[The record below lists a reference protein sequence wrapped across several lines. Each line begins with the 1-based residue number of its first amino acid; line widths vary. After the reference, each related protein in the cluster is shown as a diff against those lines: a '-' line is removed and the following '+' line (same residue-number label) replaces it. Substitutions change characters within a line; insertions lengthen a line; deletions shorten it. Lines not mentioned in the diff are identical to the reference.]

1 MSIFSINDNSNYGS
15 ILSQSKANKESKENS
30 KISFANTFLKQN
42 ASKLNEI
49 QNANSQTLARSEVLS
64 NNNALSNNSN
74 STNISNSSNTNL
86 SINNATKTSSPNYDI
101 SSEFKNSIYTLKY
114 KQADTS
120 NIVSLA
126 YGYGVDANG
135 YMGSDFNKAAGLP
148 EDFKIHKSTLD
159 EIKKAAEN
167 DPVVSSTKEYLG
179 VSEYYTNIDMAETI
193 KQYYNLFFN
202 ALGQSFPNDKT
213 SFSEADINS
222 MPSGY
227 AIDGF
232 YNGYGAFKHPDAIRN
247 DDIAIKSIADYS
259 NVLISNIYR
268 SQEQLN
274 EANSIY
280 SDSAGLISGIKPE
293 TLGLSLEEIKN
304 VSKGEDWQFNPD
316 MSVYPQNEYG
326 SYSKE
331 ALFMSLI
338 KSQEGR
344 ILYSPKTTLNPT
356 IEAYNRAMAKES
368 FSGPAIHL
376 DSIMTGK
383 SDFKSFFRYW
393 AERGIAEGD
402 LYMYENNIPK
412 ESAMGNWALDAE
424 IKQAL
429 ANGWKAKPSTINSYA
444 DSIMDRLN
452 NLIGQTRV

>member
-15 ILSQSKANKESKENS
+15 ILSQAKANKESKENS
-30 KISFANTFLKQN
+30 KISFANAFLKQN

-49 QNANSQTLARSEVLS
+49 QSENSQTLARSEVL
-64 NNNALSNNSN
+64 NNSSN
-74 STNISNSSNTNL
+74 STNISNYFS
-86 SINNATKTSSPNYDI
+86 KTSSPNYDI

-114 KQADTS
+114 KQVDLSTDT
-120 NIVSLA
+120 A
-126 YGYGVDANG
+126 YGYSVDKDG
-135 YMGSDFNKAAGLP
+135 YMGEDFNKAAGLP

-159 EIKKAAEN
+159 EIERVAEYN
-167 DPVVSSTKEYLG
+167 VSDIREYLG
-179 VSEYYTNIDMAETI
+179 VDKYYSNIDMAETI
-193 KQYYNLFFN
+193 KQYYNLFSN
-202 ALGQSFPNDKT
+202 ALSQSFPNDKT

-222 MPSGY
+222 MPKGY
-227 AIDGF
+227 AINGF
-232 YNGYGAFKHPDAIRN
+232 YNGYGIFQNPDPIRN
-247 DDIAIKSIADYS
+247 NDIAIKSIADYS
-259 NVLISNIYR
+259 DVSISNVYR
-268 SQEQLN
+268 NQEQFN

-280 SDSAGLISGIKPE
+280 SDSAGLIKGIKPE

-304 VSKGEDWQFNPD
+304 VSKGDDWRFNPD
-316 MSVYPQNEYG
+316 MSVYPQNEDG

-331 ALFMSLI
+331 TLFMSLI

-344 ILYSPKTTLNPT
+344 VLYSPKTTLNPI
-356 IEAYNRAMAKES
+356 IEVHNRAMAKES
-368 FSGPAIHL
+368 FSGPAINI

-452 NLIGQTRV
+452 NLLGQTRV

>member
-1 MSIFSINDNSNYGS
+1 MSIFSINDNSNYNS
-15 ILSQSKANKESKENS
+15 ILSQAKANKESKENS
-30 KISFANTFLKQN
+30 KISFANAFLKQN

-49 QNANSQTLARSEVLS
+49 QNANSQTLARSEVL
-64 NNNALSNNSN
+64 N
-74 STNISNSSNTNL
+74 STNTTNTSNNTNF
-86 SINNATKTSSPNYDI
+86 SISSKTSSPNYDI

-114 KQADTS
+114 KQADISTS
-120 NIVSLA
+120 TNTT
-126 YGYGVDANG
+126 YGYSVDKDG

-193 KQYYNLFFN
+193 KQYYNLFSN

-227 AIDGF
+227 GVSGTQWMDF
-232 YNGYGAFKHPDAIRN
+232 N
-247 DDIAIKSIADYS
+247 DPS
-259 NVLISNIYR
+259 NRMNITGLKDFSNSLISNIYKTP
-268 SQEQLN
+268 EQAK
-274 EANSIY
+274 EADDLWA
-280 SDSAGLISGIKPE
+280 DSGYMIDGLLPK

-316 MSVYPQNEYG
+316 MSVYPQNEDG

-331 ALFMSLI
+331 TLFISFL
-338 KSQEGR
+338 KSQGGQPVES
-344 ILYSPKTTLNPT
+344 LKTTLNPKV
-356 IEAYNRAMAKES
+356 EAYNTAMAKES
-368 FSGPAIHL
+368 FSTTSVDIG
-376 DSIMTGK
+376 DIMTGK
-383 SDFKSFFRYW
+383 VDFASLFKYLASKN
-393 AERGIAEGD
+393 GKLEGQ

-412 ESAMGNWALDAE
+412 ESAIGNWALDAE

>member
-1 MSIFSINDNSNYGS
+1 MSIFSINDNSNYNS
-15 ILSQSKANKESKENS
+15 ILSQAKANKESKENS
-30 KISFANTFLKQN
+30 KISFANAFLKQN

-49 QNANSQTLARSEVLS
+49 QNANSQTLARSEVL
-64 NNNALSNNSN
+64 N
-74 STNISNSSNTNL
+74 STNTTNTSNNTNF
-86 SINNATKTSSPNYDI
+86 SISSKTSSPNYDI

-167 DPVVSSTKEYLG
+167 EPYIADMKQYFG

-193 KQYYNLFFN
+193 KQYYNLFSN

-227 AIDGF
+227 GVSGTQSMNF
-232 YNGYGAFKHPDAIRN
+232 N
-247 DDIAIKSIADYS
+247 DPS
-259 NVLISNIYR
+259 NRMNITHLRDFSNSLISNVY
-268 SQEQLN
+268 QTPEQAK
-274 EANSIY
+274 EANEIWF
-280 SDSAGLISGIKPE
+280 DSGCMIKGLSSE

-316 MSVYPQNEYG
+316 MSVYPQNEDG

-331 ALFMSLI
+331 ALFMSFL
-338 KSQEGR
+338 KSQGGQPIE
-344 ILYSPKTTLNPT
+344 SPKTTLNPT

-424 IKQAL
+424 IKQAI

>member
-30 KISFANTFLKQN
+30 KISFANAFLKQN
-42 ASKLNEI
+42 ASKLSDIESK
-49 QNANSQTLARSEVLS
+49 NSQTLARSEILS

-74 STNISNSSNTNL
+74 STNISN

-148 EDFKIHKSTLD
+148 NDFKIHKSTLD

-167 DPVVSSTKEYLG
+167 EPYIADMKQYFG

-193 KQYYNLFFN
+193 KQYYNLFSN

-227 AIDGF
+227 GVSGTQSMDF
-232 YNGYGAFKHPDAIRN
+232 N
-247 DDIAIKSIADYS
+247 DPSNRMNITHLRDFSNSSIT
-259 NVLISNIYR
+259 NIY
-268 SQEQLN
+268 QTPEQAK
-274 EANSIY
+274 EANEIWF
-280 SDSAGLISGIKPE
+280 DSGCMIKGLSSE

-316 MSVYPQNEYG
+316 MSVYPQNEDG

-331 ALFMSLI
+331 ALFMSFL
-338 KSQEGR
+338 KSQGGQPIE
-344 ILYSPKTTLNPT
+344 SPKTTLNPKV
-356 IEAYNRAMAKES
+356 EAYNRAMAKES

-452 NLIGQTRV
+452 NLIGQT

>member
-1 MSIFSINDNSNYGS
+1 MSIFSINDNSNYNS
-15 ILSQSKANKESKENS
+15 ILSQAKANKESKENS
-30 KISFANTFLKQN
+30 KINFANAFLKQN

-49 QNANSQTLARSEVLS
+49 QNANSQTLARSEVL
-64 NNNALSNNSN
+64 N
-74 STNISNSSNTNL
+74 STNTTNTSNNTNF
-86 SINNATKTSSPNYDI
+86 SISSKTSSPNYDI

-114 KQADTS
+114 KQADIS
-120 NIVSLA
+120 NNTA
-126 YGYGVDANG
+126 YGYSVDKDG

-167 DPVVSSTKEYLG
+167 EPYIADMKQYFG

-193 KQYYNLFFN
+193 KQYYNLFSN

-227 AIDGF
+227 GVSGTQWMDF
-232 YNGYGAFKHPDAIRN
+232 N
-247 DDIAIKSIADYS
+247 DPS
-259 NVLISNIYR
+259 NRMNITHLRDFSNSLISNVY
-268 SQEQLN
+268 QTPEQAK
-274 EANSIY
+274 EANEIWF
-280 SDSAGLISGIKPE
+280 DSGCMIKGLSSE

-316 MSVYPQNEYG
+316 MSVYPQNEDG

-331 ALFMSLI
+331 TLFMSFL
-338 KSQEGR
+338 KSQGGQPVES
-344 ILYSPKTTLNPT
+344 LKTTLNPKV
-356 IEAYNRAMAKES
+356 EAYNRAMAKES

-393 AERGIAEGD
+393 AERGIEEGD

-424 IKQAL
+424 IKQAI

-452 NLIGQTRV
+452 NLLGQTRV

>member
-1 MSIFSINDNSNYGS
+1 SIFSINDNSNYNS
-15 ILSQSKANKESKENS
+15 ILSQAKANKESKENS
-30 KISFANTFLKQN
+30 KISFANAFLKQN

-49 QNANSQTLARSEVLS
+49 QNANSQTLARSE
-64 NNNALSNNSN
+64 ALN
-74 STNISNSSNTNL
+74 STNTTNTSNNTNF
-86 SINNATKTSSPNYDI
+86 SISSKTSSPNYDI

-114 KQADTS
+114 KQVDLSTDT
-120 NIVSLA
+120 A
-126 YGYGVDANG
+126 YGYSVDKNG

-193 KQYYNLFFN
+193 KQYYNLFSN

-227 AIDGF
+227 GVSGTQWMDF
-232 YNGYGAFKHPDAIRN
+232 N
-247 DDIAIKSIADYS
+247 DPS
-259 NVLISNIYR
+259 NRMNITGLKDFSNSLISNIYKTP
-268 SQEQLN
+268 EQAK
-274 EANSIY
+274 EADDLWA
-280 SDSAGLISGIKPE
+280 DSGYMIDGLLPK

-316 MSVYPQNEYG
+316 MSVYPQNEDG

-331 ALFMSLI
+331 TLFMSFL
-338 KSQEGR
+338 KSQGGQPVES
-344 ILYSPKTTLNPT
+344 LKTTLNPKV
-356 IEAYNRAMAKES
+356 EAYNTAMAKES
-368 FSGPAIHL
+368 FSTTSVDIG
-376 DSIMTGK
+376 DIMTGK
-383 SDFKSFFRYW
+383 VDFASLFKYLASKN
-393 AERGIAEGD
+393 GKLEGQ

>member
-15 ILSQSKANKESKENS
+15 ILSQAKANKESKENS
-30 KISFANTFLKQN
+30 KISFANAFLKQN
-42 ASKLNEI
+42 ASKLSDIESK
-49 QNANSQTLARSEVLS
+49 NSQTLARSEILS

-74 STNISNSSNTNL
+74 STNISN

-148 EDFKIHKSTLD
+148 NDFKIHKSTLD

-167 DPVVSSTKEYLG
+167 EPYIADMKQYFG

-193 KQYYNLFFN
+193 KQYYNLFSN

-227 AIDGF
+227 GVSGTQSMDF
-232 YNGYGAFKHPDAIRN
+232 N
-247 DDIAIKSIADYS
+247 DPSNRMNITHLRDFSNSSIA
-259 NVLISNIYR
+259 NIYKTP
-268 SQEQLN
+268 EQAK
-274 EANSIY
+274 EANEIWF
-280 SDSAGLISGIKPE
+280 DSGCMIKGLSSE

-316 MSVYPQNEYG
+316 MSVYPQNEDG

-331 ALFMSLI
+331 ALFMSFL
-338 KSQEGR
+338 KSQGGQPIE
-344 ILYSPKTTLNPT
+344 SPKTTLNPT

>member
-15 ILSQSKANKESKENS
+15 ILSQAKANKESKENS
-30 KISFANTFLKQN
+30 KISFANSFLKQN

-49 QNANSQTLARSEVLS
+49 QNANSQTLARSEVL
-64 NNNALSNNSN
+64 N
-74 STNISNSSNTNL
+74 STNTTNTSNNTNF
-86 SINNATKTSSPNYDI
+86 SISSKTSSPNYDI

-114 KQADTS
+114 KQVDLNTDT
-120 NIVSLA
+120 A
-126 YGYGVDANG
+126 YGYSVDKDG

-193 KQYYNLFFN
+193 KQYYNLFSN

-227 AIDGF
+227 GVSGTQWMDF
-232 YNGYGAFKHPDAIRN
+232 N
-247 DDIAIKSIADYS
+247 DPS
-259 NVLISNIYR
+259 NRMNITHLRDFSNSLISNIY
-268 SQEQLN
+268 QTPEQMK
-274 EANSIY
+274 EAESLYIQ
-280 SDSAGLISGIKPE
+280 SGSLIDGINGHSF
-293 TLGLSLEEIKN
+293 GLSLEEIKN

-316 MSVYPQNEYG
+316 MSVYPQNEDG

-331 ALFMSLI
+331 ALFMSFL
-338 KSQEGR
+338 KSTGVSPREG
-344 ILYSPKTTLNPT
+344 SATLNP
-356 IEAYNRAMAKES
+356 IAKSYAEAMAKES
-368 FSGPAIHL
+368 FNG
-376 DSIMTGK
+376 DSIALNDIMTGK
-383 SDFKSFFRYW
+383 VDFASLLKGYAQDGW
-393 AERGIAEGD
+393 
-402 LYMYENNIPK
+402 
-412 ESAMGNWALDAE
+412 LDADIYAME
-424 IKQAL
+424 KGVAWQNTSIGYGGAWFERELNQAK
-429 ANGWKAKPSTINSYA
+429 ANGWKASSESINSFA
-444 DSIMDRLN
+444 DSIADRLN

>member
-30 KISFANTFLKQN
+30 KISFANAFLKQN
-42 ASKLNEI
+42 ASKLSDIESK
-49 QNANSQTLARSEVLS
+49 NSQTLARSEILS

-114 KQADTS
+114 KQVDTS

-167 DPVVSSTKEYLG
+167 EPYIADMKQYFG

-193 KQYYNLFFN
+193 KQYYNLFSN

-227 AIDGF
+227 GVSGTQSMNF
-232 YNGYGAFKHPDAIRN
+232 N
-247 DDIAIKSIADYS
+247 DPS
-259 NVLISNIYR
+259 NRMNITHLRDFSNSLISNVY
-268 SQEQLN
+268 QTPEQAK
-274 EANSIY
+274 EANEIWF
-280 SDSAGLISGIKPE
+280 DSGCMIKGLSSE

-316 MSVYPQNEYG
+316 MSVYPQNEDG

-331 ALFMSLI
+331 ALFMSFL
-338 KSQEGR
+338 KSQGGQPIE
-344 ILYSPKTTLNPT
+344 SPKTTLNPT

-424 IKQAL
+424 IKQAI

>member
-1 MSIFSINDNSNYGS
+1 NHGS
-15 ILSQSKANKESKENS
+15 MLSQAKANKESKENS
-30 KISFANTFLKQN
+30 KISFTNAFLKQN

-49 QNANSQTLARSEVLS
+49 QNTNSQTLVRSEVLNSINTTNTS
-64 NNNALSNNSN
+64 NN
-74 STNISNSSNTNL
+74 TNFSISS
-86 SINNATKTSSPNYDI
+86 KTSSPNYDI

-114 KQADTS
+114 KQADIS
-120 NIVSLA
+120 NNTA
-126 YGYGVDANG
+126 YGYSVDKDG

-179 VSEYYTNIDMAETI
+179 VSSYYSNIDIANTI
-193 KQYYNLFFN
+193 KQYYNLFSN

-227 AIDGF
+227 GVSGTQWMDF
-232 YNGYGAFKHPDAIRN
+232 NEP
-247 DDIAIKSIADYS
+247 S
-259 NVLISNIYR
+259 NRMNITGLKDFSNSLISNVYKTP
-268 SQEQLN
+268 EQAK
-274 EANSIY
+274 EADEIWL
-280 SDSAGLISGIKPE
+280 DSGCMIKGLLSE

-304 VSKGEDWQFNPD
+304 VSRGEDWQFNPD
-316 MSVYPQNEYG
+316 MSVYPQNEDG

-331 ALFMSLI
+331 ALFMSFL
-338 KSQEGR
+338 KSYGSGQPVE
-344 ILYSPKTTLNPT
+344 SPKTTLNPKL
-356 IEAYNRAMAKES
+356 EAYKRAMAKES
-368 FSGPAIHL
+368 FSGPAINI
-376 DSIMTGK
+376 DSIITGK

-393 AERGIAEGD
+393 AERGIEGD
-402 LYMYENNIPK
+402 LYMYENNISK

-429 ANGWKAKPSTINSYA
+429 ANGWKAKPSTIDSYA

-452 NLIGQTRV
+452 NLLGQTRV

>member
-30 KISFANTFLKQN
+30 KISFANAFLKQN

-49 QNANSQTLARSEVLS
+49 QSANSQTLARSE
-64 NNNALSNNSN
+64 ALN
-74 STNISNSSNTNL
+74 STNTTNTSNNTNF
-86 SINNATKTSSPNYDI
+86 SISSKTSSPNYDI

-114 KQADTS
+114 KQADISTS
-120 NIVSLA
+120 TNTA
-126 YGYGVDANG
+126 YGYSVDKDG

-193 KQYYNLFFN
+193 KQYYNLFSN

-222 MPSGY
+222 MPKGY
-227 AIDGF
+227 AI
-232 YNGYGAFKHPDAIRN
+232 NG
-247 DDIAIKSIADYS
+247 IKSMDFNDPS
-259 NVLISNIYR
+259 NRMNITHLRDFSNSSITNIY
-268 SQEQLN
+268 QTPEQMK
-274 EANSIY
+274 EAESLYIQ
-280 SDSAGLISGIKPE
+280 SGSLIDGINGHSF
-293 TLGLSLEEIKN
+293 GLSLEEIKN

-316 MSVYPQNEYG
+316 MSVYPQNEDG

-331 ALFMSLI
+331 ALFMSFL
-338 KSQEGR
+338 KSYGSGQPVE
-344 ILYSPKTTLNPT
+344 SSETTLNPKV
-356 IEAYNRAMAKES
+356 EAYNRAMAKES
-368 FSGPAIHL
+368 FNG
-376 DSIMTGK
+376 DSIALNDIMTGK
-383 SDFKSFFRYW
+383 VDFASLLKGYAQDGW
-393 AERGIAEGD
+393 
-402 LYMYENNIPK
+402 
-412 ESAMGNWALDAE
+412 LDADIYAME
-424 IKQAL
+424 KGVAWQNTSIGYGGAWFDNQFNQAK
-429 ANGWKAKPSTINSYA
+429 ANGWKASNQSIDSYVN
-444 DSIMDRLN
+444 SIMDRLN

>member
-30 KISFANTFLKQN
+30 KISFANAFLKQN
-42 ASKLNEI
+42 ASKLSDIESK
-49 QNANSQTLARSEVLS
+49 NSQTLARSEILS

-114 KQADTS
+114 KQVDLSTDT
-120 NIVSLA
+120 A
-126 YGYGVDANG
+126 YGYSVDKDG

-167 DPVVSSTKEYLG
+167 EPYIADMKQYFG

-193 KQYYNLFFN
+193 KQYYNLFSN

-227 AIDGF
+227 GVSGTQSMDF
-232 YNGYGAFKHPDAIRN
+232 N
-247 DDIAIKSIADYS
+247 DPS
-259 NVLISNIYR
+259 NRMNITHLRDFSNSLISNVY
-268 SQEQLN
+268 QTPEQAK
-274 EANSIY
+274 EANEIWF
-280 SDSAGLISGIKPE
+280 DSGCMIKGLSSE

-316 MSVYPQNEYG
+316 MSVYPQNEDG

-331 ALFMSLI
+331 ALFMSFL
-338 KSQEGR
+338 KSQGGQPIE
-344 ILYSPKTTLNPT
+344 SPKTTLNPT

-424 IKQAL
+424 IKQAI